1 MASLEKW
8 VDELQ
13 AAVDKLTKRVANA
26 AASAFKPTIETPT
39 DGQILIYDATD
50 EEWKNSDL
58 PPSGTK
64 ITASSVIGYFPSDA
78 NAGYLHYLVD
88 GNGRANASYKYDGEA
103 WTQLSGFNY
112 MVADTEKATIMSGYG
127 LYDTIG
133 YESREDFYYVIGE
146 LGYKLK
152 SGGGNFTSLFWI
164 TEPIIFDLDKFSGF
178 QITGKFRG
186 AAFDETVTFEGNITS
201 GYCGCLC
208 ICYNTDN
215 AGNWLSWQVCRPF
228 IIETGNNALP
238 QGNIV
243 EKQGG
248 SSGDLY
254 ITGLK
259 LLKVQPEPEEAKKK
273 TTKKGGTK

>member
-1 MASLEKW
+1 MNVEKW
-8 VDELQ
+8 IDELQ
-13 AAVDKLTKRVANA
+13 IAVADLARKIRDA
-26 AASAFKPTIETPT
+26 AASAFAPDITTPS
-39 DGQILIYDATD
+39 DGQIIIYDAT
-50 EEWKNSDL
+50 EEAWKNADL

-64 ITASSVIGYFPSDA
+64 ITASSVIGYFPADA
-78 NAGYLHYLVD
+78 NAGDVHYLVD
-88 GNGRANASYKYDGEA
+88 GNGRENAKYRYSGEA

-112 MVADTEKATIMSGYG
+112 MVSDTEKATIMSGYG

-238 QGNIV
+238 QGTIV
-243 EKQGG
+243 EKQSGQ
-248 SSGDLY
+248 SGDLY

-259 LLKVQPEPEEAKKK
+259 LLKVQPVTNTRKK
-273 TTKKGGTK
+273 TTKKEVTK